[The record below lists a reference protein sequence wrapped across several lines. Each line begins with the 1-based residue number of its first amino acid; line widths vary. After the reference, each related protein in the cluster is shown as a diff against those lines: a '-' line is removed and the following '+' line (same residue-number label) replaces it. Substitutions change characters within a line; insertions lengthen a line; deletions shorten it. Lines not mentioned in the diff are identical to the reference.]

1 MVDQHFRQRVNSVVL
16 GDTAQ
21 LFNAAHD
28 GFFLSGFGH
37 GCEHGSA
44 RARVQD
50 KVYEIGPCYFRMCL
64 SKSGNETFKT
74 FR

>member
-1 MVDQHFRQRVNSVVL
+1 
-16 GDTAQ
+16 
-21 LFNAAHD
+21 
-28 GFFLSGFGH
+28 
-37 GCEHGSA
+37 
-44 RARVQD
+44 VQD